1 MTRQNEQLALKNTI
15 VEAILEKKGGNV
27 AVLNLTKL
35 QQSIAD
41 YFIVC
46 HAESSVQVDA
56 IADFI
61 EKQTKTALK
70 QAPIHKE
77 GKNNALWILL
87 DYGDVVVHVFKEEQ
101 RYFYKI
107 EELWA
112 DAQIEYIN
120 EE

>member
-15 VEAILEKKGGNV
+15 VEAILEKKGGNI

-41 YFIVC
+41 FFIIC
-46 HAESSVQVDA
+46 HADSSVQVDA

-61 EKQTKTALK
+61 ERQTKTALK
-70 QAPIHKE
+70 QAPIGKE
-77 GKNNALWILL
+77 GKSNALWILL